1 MKDKL
6 LNDDEDIKQTYTN
19 YQRIVSN
26 VKEYHKKIS
35 KDDYGESQL
44 KKDRKKLSGIVKQ
57 YETTL
62 KSLLNK
68 IENSDNT
75 ETIRIINEGLEKV
88 QEDTDEK
95 VKEIKEKLDQLKEDV
110 NVEMED
116 RENIENNNE
125 DVNGEGI
132 QEQTQV
138 QTNLF
143 ETEEYLQKRREELQK
158 VHKTA
163 AIIADTAKKIKQDL
177 YQQGEMLNNIE
188 ENVNNAQDNVDKA
201 GKEINKANEL
211 SKGNNK
217 RLSCIVG
224 IIVIAVGVVLAV
236 VLSVVLNK

>member
-1 MKDKL
+1 MNEKL
-6 LNDDEDIKQTYTN
+6 INEDDIKQTYTN

-26 VKEYHKKIS
+26 VKDYHKKIS

-44 KKDRKKLSGIVKQ
+44 KKDKKKLSGIVKQ
-57 YETTL
+57 YETI
-62 KSLLNK
+62 LNK
-68 IENSDNT
+68 IKNSDNT

-88 QEDTDEK
+88 KEDTDEK

-224 IIVIAVGVVLAV
+224 MIVIAVGVVLAI